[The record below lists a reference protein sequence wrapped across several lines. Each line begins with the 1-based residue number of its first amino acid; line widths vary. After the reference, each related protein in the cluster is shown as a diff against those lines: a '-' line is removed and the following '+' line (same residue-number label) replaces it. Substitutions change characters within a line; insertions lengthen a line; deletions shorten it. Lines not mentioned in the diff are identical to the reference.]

1 LNSPKGCGITVRY
14 QSTFSATLPK
24 LTCRKANR
32 RKKRPQQRA
41 RAIQWRATN
50 HPCNPLS
57 SVSVI
62 YESEMGG
69 MNRSSKPYT
78 STDQCGVRSNTIKWC
93 PSFEA
98 WQYLSRVVPDFP
110 ARAVFYV
117 LLLDVPEVKTSVFSR
132 DHGEASVMGL
142 IVSDRSILGRT
153 RRQDVNDHPLLI
165 APAPYA
171 GEFRRCT
178 HACYVLNRRARTEWT
193 FTRGSTTYAKMFD
206 DSPSR
211 RRSKESLE
219 SDQ

>member
-1 LNSPKGCGITVRY
+1 LNSPKGCGITVIY

-24 LTCRKANR
+24 LTCRTTNL
-32 RKKRPQQRA
+32 RKRRPQRIV
-41 RAIQWRATN
+41 RAIQWKATN
-50 HPCNPLS
+50 HPCIPLS

-62 YESEMGG
+62 YESEMSG

-78 STDQCGVRSNTIKWC
+78 STYQCGVRSNSVKWC

-142 IVSDRSILGRT
+142 IGSDRSILGRT
-153 RRQDVNDHPLLI
+153 RRQDLDDHPLLI

-171 GEFRRCT
+171 SEFWRRT
-178 HACYVLNRRARTEWT
+178 HADYLLNRRARTDWT
-193 FTRGSTTYAKMFD
+193 FI
-206 DSPSR
+206 
-211 RRSKESLE
+211 
-219 SDQ
+219 